1 MCKGRH
7 DSARWSRT
15 NILSLLVVALV
26 AGGCTTPA
34 PKYTPSLENVQALK
48 NAGSPKARV
57 ADFADTPELNRI
69 TLRGGVL
76 ASPIGGSYGAYL
88 ADAIRQEFDLAKA
101 LDPAA
106 TVEVSGVLL
115 KNDVNVANIITGS
128 AIVEA
133 RVVVK
138 KGGQTRFDK
147 IKTATLEWDSSYVGA
162 IAIPRGR
169 ENYPLVVQKL
179 VGQIFADADFLQ
191 ALK

>member
-1 MCKGRH
+1 MIKDRH
-7 DSARWSRT
+7 ADFLHGWT
-15 NILSLLVVALV
+15 NILSLFVVALL
-26 AGGCTTPA
+26 AGGCTSVV
-34 PKYTPSLENVQALK
+34 PKYSPSLENVQALK
-48 NAGSPKARV
+48 NAGSPKARIG
-57 ADFADTPELNRI
+57 AFSDTPEVNRI
-69 TLRGGVL
+69 TLRGGPL

-101 LDPAA
+101 LDPAS

-138 KGGQTRFDK
+138 KGAQTRFDK
-147 IKTATLEWDSSYVGA
+147 VKTATMEWDSSYFGA
-162 IAIPRGR
+162 VAIPRGR

-179 VGQIFADADFLQ
+179 IGQLFADGEFLQ

>member
-1 MCKGRH
+1 MLRDGATVLLL
-7 DSARWSRT
+7 SA
-15 NILSLLVVALV
+15 VALL
-26 AGGCTTPA
+26 AGGCTSVLPR
-34 PKYTPSLENVQALK
+34 YSPSLENVQALK

-57 ADFADTPELNRI
+57 VDFADTPEVNRI
-69 TLRGGVL
+69 TLRGGPL
-76 ASPIGGSYGAYL
+76 ASPINGSYGAYL
-88 ADAIRQEFDLAKA
+88 ADAIRQEFELAKA

-106 TVEVSGVLL
+106 TVEISGVLL

-138 KGGQTRFDK
+138 KGGQTRYDK
-147 IKTATLEWDSSYVGA
+147 VKTATMEWESSYFGA
-162 IAIPRGR
+162 VAIPRGR

-179 VGQIFADADFLQ
+179 LGQIFADADFLQ